1 VDLTRRQFMKAVAAA
16 AVLPAAGSKV
26 TAFTVTRSNMWAYDR
41 TSEETLARCDR
52 ILAANPNDVLARCHR
67 GQVSPF
73 VKAEALGEADLT
85 RAIWL
90 EPDNPALYYVRGVT
104 LNRALDLQYAI
115 GLLLKGGDIE
125 GKALCTSQPDIQV
138 WDGDDRSELFYMAH
152 RELGSILEQEGRCD
166 EAIAAFEVVASFQVI
181 TQADLERW
189 TESSIQV
196 GRWCESVVGIRR
208 LIEMQPRP
216 AYFKRLEE
224 CESWTRPRA

>member
-1 VDLTRRQFMKAVAAA
+1 MTRRRFMQAVAAA
-16 AVLPAAGSKV
+16 ALLPAAGSSSP
-26 TAFTVTRSNMWAYDR
+26 AFTVTRRNMWPHDP
-41 TSEETLARCDR
+41 TSAETLARCDR
-52 ILAANPNDVLARCHR
+52 LLAVDADNVLTLCYR

-73 VKAEALGEADLT
+73 VRAGELAEADLT
-85 RAIWL
+85 RAVRL

-104 LNRALDLQYAI
+104 LNRAPDLQYAI
-115 GLLLKGGDIE
+115 GLLSKGGDIG

-181 TQADLERW
+181 TQANLERW

-216 AYFKRLEE
+216 TYFKRLEG